1 MKVYYDD
8 SYAGAG
14 KTERAIKEMVRVKR
28 KTLFFTERIES
39 FDELERRINKQAGID
54 GTAPIIDK
62 VYSAQTDRLGSVSRQ
77 IEALPERHQHH
88 DHVIVIATHA
98 GMLRSDFSAFRD
110 WHVIVDEVPQ
120 FVDYEEKRTHLDAAF
135 FKTHYELEA
144 ANGAWCFV
152 RPTPA
157 GSALSIADVLTDQ
170 SHNHLA
176 VFHRRVLE
184 ATPESSNRCVLV
196 NLPSWDAMSDRKV
209 QWCWAS
215 AFTLKELE
223 HFETVT
229 VLGNR
234 FRSDVGALISQKMG
248 LDNIEWEA
256 LPRPSAKRCF
266 QFRPVHISY
275 FSETRSASRYLFE
288 SEAGQVML
296 REIGARLAKELSGL
310 GHIWTANEREK
321 GSTSAPRPK
330 ALLQGAGM
338 DASKYLTPRQA
349 GTNRHMGVSHAAAI
363 FAAKA
368 SPNLVALLDVLG
380 IDREAWER
388 SVEHET
394 ILQFVTRTS
403 VRNPDDSSPVRLW
416 VFDREQALYLKHY
429 FDGLGF
435 ASATIS
441 LVSDGPVIPAMGKR
455 GREPTVYTPSEQEQR
470 KEAERAKARE
480 RKRRSRARK
489 KQEREAAAPQTNKA
503 A

>member
-14 KTERAIKEMVRVKR
+14 KTEQAIKNMVKAKR
-28 KTLFFTERIES
+28 KTLFFTERVES
-39 FDELERRINKQAGID
+39 FDELERRINKQAGIC

-62 VYSAQTDRLGSVSRQ
+62 VYSSQNDRLGSVSRQ
-77 IEALPERHQHH
+77 IEELPERHRHH

-98 GMLRSDFSAFRD
+98 GMLRSDFSGFRD

-135 FKTHYELEA
+135 FETHYQLEA
-144 ANGAWCFV
+144 VTGAWCFV
-152 RPTPA
+152 KPTTA
-157 GSALSIADVLTDQ
+157 GTALSVADVLSDQ
-170 SHNHLA
+170 SHKHLA

-184 ATPESSNRCVLV
+184 ASSESSNRCVLV
-196 NLPSWDAMSDRKV
+196 NLRNWDEMSDRKV

-234 FRSDVGALISQKMG
+234 FRSNVGSLISQKLG
-248 LDNIEWEA
+248 VNDIDWEA
-256 LPRPSAKRCF
+256 LPRPSRKQFF
-266 QFRPVHISY
+266 QSRPVHISY
-275 FSETRSASRYLFE
+275 FAESRPASRYLFE
-288 SEAGQVML
+288 LKEGQVML
-296 REIGARLAKELSGL
+296 REIGARLAKELKGL
-310 GHIWTANEREK
+310 DHIWTANEREK
-321 GSTSAPRPK
+321 AEGTAPRPK

-338 DASKYLTPRQA
+338 DAAKYLSPRQA
-349 GTNRHMGVSHAAAI
+349 GTNLYKGVSHAAAI
-363 FAAKA
+363 FSAKA

-403 VRNPDDSSPVRLW
+403 VRDPDNSSPVRLW
-416 VFDREQALYLKHY
+416 VFDREQALYLKTY
-429 FDGLGF
+429 FDDLGF

-441 LVSDGPVIPAMGKR
+441 LVPDGPAIPAMGKR
-455 GREPTVYTPSEQEQR
+455 GRPSNVYTPSEQEKR

-489 KQEREAAAPQTNKA
+489 KQELEAAAAPKNKA

>member
-14 KTERAIKEMVRVKR
+14 KTEQAIKEMVMSKR
-28 KTLFFTERIES
+28 KTLFFTERVES
-39 FDELERRINKQAGID
+39 FDELERRIYKQAGID
-54 GTAPIIDK
+54 GTAPIVDK

-77 IEALPERHQHH
+77 IEALPERHRHH

-98 GMLRSDFSAFRD
+98 GMLRSDFSSFRD

-144 ANGAWCFV
+144 VTGAWCFV

-157 GSALSIADVLTDQ
+157 GSALSVTDVLADQ
-170 SHNHLA
+170 SHDHLA

-184 ATPESSNRCVLV
+184 ASSESSNRCVLV
-196 NLPSWDAMSDRKV
+196 NLPNWDAMSDRKV

-248 LDNIEWEA
+248 LDDIEWEP
-256 LPRPSAKRCF
+256 LPRPSTKRFF

-296 REIGARLAKELSGL
+296 REIGARLAKELNGL
-310 GHIWTANEREK
+310 GHIWTANERDK
-321 GSTSAPRPK
+321 GSAKAPRPK
-330 ALLQGAGM
+330 AFLQGAGM
-338 DASKYLTPRQA
+338 DAARYLSPRQA
-349 GTNRHMGVSHAAAI
+349 GTNLFKGVSHAAAI
-363 FAAKA
+363 YSAKA

-403 VRNPDDSSPVRLW
+403 VRDPDNSSPVRLW
-416 VFDREQALYLKHY
+416 VFDREQAHYLKEY

-441 LVSDGPVIPAMGKR
+441 LVPDGPAIPAMGKR
-455 GREPTVYTPSEQEQR
+455 GRTPRVYTPSEQEQQ
-470 KEAERAKARE
+470 KE
-480 RKRRSRARK
+480 RKREKDRERQRRYRARK
-489 KQEREAAAPQTNKA
+489 KQELEAAAAQNKKA